1 MKTMPRAA
9 LRYAEKSWMTEI
21 DTADTAIALMCW
33 DNGGQRLVGLMVVR
47 RLDGYACFVEMPPD
61 LDERLAVIDVKFV
74 EENAATLLAIA
85 YEGLS
90 ACEFE
95 EDRVVSG
102 EILQQ
107 GYQPAVPGTMRHIPA
122 ELIASNPSGIATW
135 QAAGFIVDVGEID
148 LERYRKSRTVH

>member
-1 MKTMPRAA
+1 MPRVA
-9 LRYAEKSWMTEI
+9 LRYAEMDRMTGS
-21 DTADTAIALMCW
+21 DAADTAVALMCW

-47 RLDGYACFVEMPPD
+47 RVDGHACFVEMPPV
-61 LDERLAVIDVKFV
+61 LEQRLAMIDVKFV
-74 EENAATLLAIA
+74 EENAAQLLAIA
-85 YEGLS
+85 YEGLT

-95 EDRVVSG
+95 EDRVVSSDF
-102 EILQQ
+102 LQQ

-148 LERYRKSRTVH
+148 LAQYRQRRTVH